1 MKSAP
6 FLPGIIWP
14 VHPRPRPDELLS
26 SYLARIARAHW
37 TRPQVF
43 WERVAGISDLLR
55 VDQSVPSQVLAALR
69 NGIGI
74 NARQVDAMTLIP
86 FGAVRVLREEGKRV
100 IAFCPECLK
109 QDVPFYRR
117 SWCLEY
123 FTICG
128 THRVRLH
135 KACPKCRGL
144 IRFERLAPG
153 RSFTSCHNCG
163 FELRR
168 TSTHH

>member
-1 MKSAP
+1 VSGGKHPTSYASAT
-6 FLPGIIWP
+6 LQSR
-14 VHPRPRPDELLS
+14 VSTVS
-26 SYLARIARAHW
+26 SA
-37 TRPQVF
+37 
-43 WERVAGISDLLR
+43 
-55 VDQSVPSQVLAALR
+55 
-69 NGIGI
+69 
-74 NARQVDAMTLIP
+74 
-86 FGAVRVLREEGKRV
+86 EGKRV

-128 THRVRLH
+128 THPVPFH
-135 KACPKCRGL
+135 KACPECRGL
-144 IRFERLAPG
+144 VRFERLAPD

-168 TSTHH
+168 TSTHHYEATEALATVLAHQDRLTRLLEGARQGWLRWHAIEFPFSILALALL